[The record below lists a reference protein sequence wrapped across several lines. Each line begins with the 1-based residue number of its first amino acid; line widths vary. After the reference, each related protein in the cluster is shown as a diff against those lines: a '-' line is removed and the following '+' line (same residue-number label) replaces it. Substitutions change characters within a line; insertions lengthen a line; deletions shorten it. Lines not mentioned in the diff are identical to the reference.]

1 MTAALNK
8 GPEAHEGIHRQ
19 LEQEKRKL
27 QNLISAIEGGSDAP
41 SALLKAVAEREAAIK
56 RLEKELKRAEDKPS
70 GQTTLPDLHVWVE
83 QQLQN
88 ITEVLKTDAAK
99 TKAEFRRLNLQLT
112 FSPVEAKPR
121 AHFVVTGQCDLSAL
135 AFFYL
140 RSKSGALLDRTLVLP
155 RRIESWSLT
164 SLQQRL
170 VKTGGRRGDPARRTF
185 GQEKSS
191 GCRMWPTFG
200 TKSEM
205 SDKCACRRTLRL
217 ETINRS
223 P

>member
-1 MTAALNK
+1 MPPLLERGEGGLPQSVDHPHEGGGAVGSWATSERATTAEISHIYNVALGKAVTAVLNK
-8 GPEAHEGIHRQ
+8 RPDAHEGIHRQ

-56 RLEKELKRAEDKPS
+56 RLEKELKRAEDKPT
-70 GQTTLPDLHVWVE
+70 GPKVPDLRVWVE

-88 ITEVLKTDAAK
+88 LTEVLKTDAAK

-121 AHFVVTGQCDLSAL
+121 AHFLVTGQRDLSAL

-140 RSKSGALLDRTLVLP
+140 RSKSGALLDRTLEQSAQGSSS
-155 RRIESWSLT
+155 R
-164 SLQQRL
+164 
-170 VKTGGRRGDPARRTF
+170 RRGKFSRR
-185 GQEKSS
+185 
-191 GCRMWPTFG
+191 
-200 TKSEM
+200 
-205 SDKCACRRTLRL
+205 
-217 ETINRS
+217 
-223 P
+223 